1 MDSTLTS
8 NRWPERARTGLRT
21 WARDWA
27 LAGAGGLALSA
38 LLGWQIG
45 TVTPL
50 LIAHV
55 GIWLLLGM
63 ILVLNTPQTG
73 LTEQQRGPGPA
84 NRVTLARAAIATPLG
99 ALILAAAAAPETVVL
114 LWVLGLA
121 AAALILDGVDGAVA
135 RRTGSRTAFGA
146 RFDMELDAAIILA
159 LSILV
164 WWMTAV
170 GIWVVL
176 IGAMRYLFL
185 GVQRI
190 WPWLGADL
198 PPSRRRQA
206 VCVLQTGVLLVA
218 LLPGLPPMA
227 AIAVALA
234 GLAALTGSFATDIH
248 WLHRHRPGGST

>member
-45 TVTPL
+45 AVAPL
-50 LIAHV
+50 LIAHA
-55 GIWLLLGM
+55 GIWVLLGLM
-63 ILVLNTPQTG
+63 LVMNTPSGG
-73 LTEQQRGPGPA
+73 LADRHRGPGPA
-84 NRVTLARAAIATPLG
+84 NRVTLARAAIAAPLG
-99 ALILAAAAAPETVVL
+99 ALVLAAAADPDTIVL

-135 RRTGSRTAFGA
+135 RRTNSRTAFGA

-170 GIWVVL
+170 GAWVVL

-185 GVQRI
+185 AAQRI
-190 WPWLGADL
+190 WPWLAEPL

-206 VCVLQTGVLLVA
+206 ICVLQSGVLLVA
-218 LLPGLPPMA
+218 LLPGLHPVA
-227 AIAVALA
+227 AIGVALA
-234 GLAALTGSFATDIH
+234 GLVALTGSFATDIR
-248 WLHRHRPGGST
+248 WLHRQCPGGST

>member
-1 MDSTLTS
+1 MDSTLSS

-27 LAGAGGLALSA
+27 LAGAGGLVLSA

-45 TVTPL
+45 AVAAL
-50 LIAHV
+50 LVAHA
-55 GIWLLLGM
+55 GIWILLGLM
-63 ILVLNTPQTG
+63 LVLNTPQGG
-73 LTEQQRGPGPA
+73 LTDAHRGPGPA

-99 ALILAAAAAPETVVL
+99 ALVLTSGAVPGTTVM
-114 LWVLGLA
+114 LWILGLA
-121 AAALILDGVDGAVA
+121 GAALILDGVDGAVA
-135 RRTGSRTAFGA
+135 RRTNSRTAFGA
-146 RFDMELDAAIILA
+146 RFDMELDAAIILV

-170 GIWVVL
+170 GAWVVL

-185 GVQRI
+185 GAQRI

-198 PPSRRRQA
+198 PPSRRRQT

-218 LLPGLPPMA
+218 LLPSLPPMA

-234 GLAALTGSFATDIH
+234 GLAALTSSFATDIH

>member
-27 LAGAGGLALSA
+27 LAGTAGLALSA

-45 TVTPL
+45 AVAAL
-50 LIAHV
+50 LVAHA
-55 GIWLLLGM
+55 GIWILLGLM
-63 ILVLNTPQTG
+63 LVVNTPQAG
-73 LTEQQRGPGPA
+73 LTDAHRGPGPA

-99 ALILAAAAAPETVVL
+99 ALVLAPVAVPDTTVMLWILA
-114 LWVLGLA
+114 LA
-121 AAALILDGVDGAVA
+121 GTALILDGVDGAVA

-170 GIWVVL
+170 GPWVVL
-176 IGAMRYLFL
+176 IGAMRYVFL
-185 GVQRI
+185 GAQRI
-190 WPWLGADL
+190 WPWLAADL

-206 VCVLQTGVLLVA
+206 ICVMQSVVLLIA
-218 LLPGLPPMA
+218 LIPGLPA
-227 AIAVALA
+227 GATIAITLI